1 MSRSVK
7 TLFHGAVGFAAV
19 ILAYQLVF
27 APGATWWLG
36 DSDAALIAFLALVYA
51 VIAAVTEGVFGVER
65 SPWRFASVRD
75 AFMLLRSTVVTA
87 LAFLLV
93 MFVFNRAEQLPRSV
107 LLFAWLFQLSAL
119 AGARLVRRAVY
130 EGAMTPMLDAIGL
143 GDRTAL
149 KHETLLVVGDV
160 DKADLALRDL
170 ARDPEKA
177 YRPVGV
183 VTSSSADK
191 GKLIR
196 NVPVAG
202 EIADWDNLLAAY
214 SRAERRPDAVL
225 FLSDP
230 VDLLSADQLGAVSAG
245 GTKLLRLPRFIDL
258 DDPDSS
264 APRRVQEI
272 SIEELLSRPPVKLD
286 LDHLRDFI
294 GGKRVLVTGA
304 GGSIGSEICRQAAA
318 FGCAHLAMLD
328 HSEFSLF
335 DIDREIAREF
345 SRLSRSHILSNVR
358 DRDHIDQWFHEE
370 RPEVVFHAAALK
382 HVPLV
387 ESHPDQGFLTNVV
400 GTLNVTEAAKKCGA
414 TDMVMISTDKAVAP
428 SNVMGATKRLAESIV
443 RHARQSST
451 TRFTVVRFGN
461 VLGSAG
467 SVVPIFKD
475 QIARGGPVTVTHRD
489 VERYFMTIPE
499 AVQLVIHAAA
509 TRAAEPSGSGDLGIH
524 VLDMGQP
531 VRVHDLAERMI
542 ALSGKIPGRDIRI
555 DIIGL
560 RPGEKLTE
568 ELIDETEQV
577 VRQHQGVM
585 EVADRRPG
593 GGLTR
598 QDIQALQQVA
608 EAGDRDRVRR
618 SVYDLIEKVR
628 LRNDA

>member
-1 MSRSVK
+1 MLRGIK
-7 TLFHGAVGFAAV
+7 TLFHGVVGFGAV

-27 APGATWWLG
+27 APYLGWWLS
-36 DSDAALIAFLALVYA
+36 DVDAAGVVLLALAYA
-51 VIAAVTEGVFGVER
+51 VIAALTEVVFKVER

-87 LAFLLV
+87 LALLLV
-93 MFVFNRAEQLPRSV
+93 MFVLNRAELLPRSV
-107 LLFAWLFQLSAL
+107 LLLAWLIQLCTL
-119 AGARLVRRAVY
+119 AGIRLVRRAVY
-130 EGAMTPMLDAIGL
+130 EGAMTPMLDAIGF
-143 GDRTAL
+143 GDGSSL
-149 KHETLLVVGDV
+149 KLETVLVVGDV

-170 ARDPEKA
+170 ARDPHKA

-183 VTSSSADK
+183 VTPSAVDK

-202 EIADWDNLLAAY
+202 VLADWDGLLAAY
-214 SRAERRPDAVL
+214 ARAERRPDAIL

-230 VDLLSADQLGAVSAG
+230 VELLTADQLGAVSAA
-245 GTKLLRLPRFIDL
+245 GTKLLRLPRVIEL
-258 DDPDSS
+258 GDPESTEL
-264 APRRVQEI
+264 RRVQEI
-272 SIEELLSRPPVKLD
+272 SIEELLSRPPVKLN
-286 LDHLRDFI
+286 LDHLRQFI

-328 HSEFSLF
+328 HSEYSLF
-335 DIDREIAREF
+335 EIDREIGNEHP
-345 SRLSRSHILSNVR
+345 RLSRRDILCNVR
-358 DRDHIDQWFHEE
+358 DGGRTAQWFQAE
-370 RPEVVFHAAALK
+370 RPEVIFHAAALK

-400 GTLNVTEAAKKCGA
+400 GTLNVTEAAKDCGA
-414 TDMVMISTDKAVAP
+414 SDMVMISTDKAVAP
-428 SNVMGATKRLAESIV
+428 SNVMGATKRLAESVV
-443 RHARQSST
+443 RHARKDSA

-475 QIARGGPVTVTHRD
+475 QISRGGPVTVTHRD

-509 TRAAEPSGSGDLGIH
+509 TRADKAPDAPDLGIH

-542 ALSGKIPGRDIRI
+542 ALSGKVPGRDIQI

-568 ELIDETEQV
+568 ELVDETEQV
-577 VRQHQGVM
+577 VLERQGVI

-598 QDIQALQQVA
+598 RDIQALQRVA
-608 EAGDRDRVRR
+608 EAGDRDRVSR
-618 SVYDLIEKVR
+618 SIYELLDKVR
-628 LRNDA
+628 LGSDI

>member
-1 MSRSVK
+1 
-7 TLFHGAVGFAAV
+7 
-19 ILAYQLVF
+19 
-27 APGATWWLG
+27 
-36 DSDAALIAFLALVYA
+36 
-51 VIAAVTEGVFGVER
+51 
-65 SPWRFASVRD
+65 
-75 AFMLLRSTVVTA
+75 
-87 LAFLLV
+87 
-93 MFVFNRAEQLPRSV
+93 
-107 LLFAWLFQLSAL
+107 
-119 AGARLVRRAVY
+119 
-130 EGAMTPMLDAIGL
+130 
-143 GDRTAL
+143 
-149 KHETLLVVGDV
+149 
-160 DKADLALRDL
+160 
-170 ARDPEKA
+170 
-177 YRPVGV
+177 
-183 VTSSSADK
+183 
-191 GKLIR
+191 
-196 NVPVAG
+196 
-202 EIADWDNLLAAY
+202 
-214 SRAERRPDAVL
+214 
-225 FLSDP
+225 
-230 VDLLSADQLGAVSAG
+230 
-245 GTKLLRLPRFIDL
+245 
-258 DDPDSS
+258 
-264 APRRVQEI
+264 
-272 SIEELLSRPPVKLD
+272 
-286 LDHLRDFI
+286 
-294 GGKRVLVTGA
+294 
-304 GGSIGSEICRQAAA
+304 
-318 FGCAHLAMLD
+318 MLD